1 MEPGSKSRDKD
12 TPKQWER
19 EHSTVLPDPL
29 SSRAML
35 LIHQLGILT
44 FFFPHILWIPKIHSH
59 SGFLLKHQNVAF
71 FSISFSRKSSFCY
84 TDHTECS
91 KCTSTVMQGWSW
103 LQLGH
108 FWSFRSIWNTK
119 HKKAP
124 LRPPEISC
132 VILQGSNTALP
143 GEVPY
148 CRNAVPLG
156 FQPLLSITLE
166 AVSAIKQGFLC
177 KWQKETNKS
186 TSRAPRLWSN
196 EQIQE

>member
-71 FSISFSRKSSFCY
+71 FSISFSR
-84 TDHTECS
+84 
-91 KCTSTVMQGWSW
+91 
-103 LQLGH
+103 
-108 FWSFRSIWNTK
+108 N
-119 HKKAP
+119 
-124 LRPPEISC
+124 
-132 VILQGSNTALP
+132 
-143 GEVPY
+143 
-148 CRNAVPLG
+148 
-156 FQPLLSITLE
+156 PLLHRPYRVQQMHIHCYARLE
-166 AVSAIKQGFLC
+166 LTPTGTFLVLSVHL
-177 KWQKETNKS
+177 KHQAQKSTTQTTRNILCDPSRLKHS
-186 TSRAPRLWSN
+186 TSRGSSLLQKCCSLGISATIVNYSGGSFCHQTGIFMQMAEGN
-196 EQIQE
+196 K

>member
-1 MEPGSKSRDKD
+1 MMEPGSKSRDKD

-35 LIHQLGILT
+35 LIHQLEYWPFSFPTYSESQKYTPTQAFSLNIRTLPFSPSLSAEIL
-44 FFFPHILWIPKIHSH
+44 
-59 SGFLLKHQNVAF
+59 
-71 FSISFSRKSSFCY
+71 CY

-166 AVSAIKQGFLC
+166 AVSAVKQGFLC